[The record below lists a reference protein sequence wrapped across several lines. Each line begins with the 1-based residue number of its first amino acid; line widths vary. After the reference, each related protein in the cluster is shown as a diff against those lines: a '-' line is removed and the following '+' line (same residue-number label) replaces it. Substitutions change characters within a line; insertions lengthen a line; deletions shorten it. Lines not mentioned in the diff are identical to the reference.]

1 MSVLA
6 YDPRPIEVLIADDHD
21 LFALGLEETL
31 AHYPD
36 LVVVGRAADGGEAI
50 ALASTLRP
58 DVVLMDV
65 SMPRVDGILA
75 TREIADTLERT
86 RVVILSGHRDI
97 ETVCR
102 ARSAGAAAYLS
113 KGCPVDEVISTV
125 REVAD
130 RPSERFELLEGLP
143 AAVAIAH

>member
-36 LVVVGRAADGGEAI
+36 LAVVGRAADGAEAI

-58 DVVLMDV
+58 DIVLMDV
-65 SMPRVDGILA
+65 SMPRVDGIPSA
-75 TREIADTLERT
+75 
-86 RVVILSGHRDI
+86 HRDV

-113 KGCPVDEVISTV
+113 KGCAVDEVISTV

-130 RPSERFELLEGLP
+130 RPSERFELLERLP
-143 AAVAIAH
+143 AVAAIAH

>member
-1 MSVLA
+1 MSALA
-6 YDPRPIEVLIADDHD
+6 HDPQPLEVLIADDHD

-36 LVVVGRAADGGEAI
+36 MTVVGRATDGAEAV
-50 ALASTLRP
+50 ALASALRP

-75 TREIADTLERT
+75 TREITDTFERA
-86 RVVILSGHRDI
+86 RVVMLSALKDL
-97 ETVCR
+97 ETICR
-102 ARSAGAAAYLS
+102 ARAAGAAAYLS
-113 KGCPVDEVISTV
+113 KGCPVDEVISVV

-130 RPSERFELLEGLP
+130 RSSDGLELLERLP
-143 AAVAIAH
+143 AAAAVAH